1 MIETQIQIQN
11 QTDKNDYKAQDI
23 LSQLP
28 RAVSRNYHFVKA
40 QVMLMQCNPANSAT
54 LNISINHYI
63 SAFKFF
69 AVFILF

>member
-1 MIETQIQIQN
+1 MIQIQN
-11 QTDKNDYKAQDI
+11 KTDKNDYKDI

-54 LNISINHYI
+54 LNISINHSI
-63 SAFKFF
+63 FTFKFL
-69 AVFILF
+69 AVFILFYQYRV